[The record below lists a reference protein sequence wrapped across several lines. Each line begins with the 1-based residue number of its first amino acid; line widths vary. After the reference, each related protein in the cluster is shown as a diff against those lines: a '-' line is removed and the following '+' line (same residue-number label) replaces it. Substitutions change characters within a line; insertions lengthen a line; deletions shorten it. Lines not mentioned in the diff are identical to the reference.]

1 MHPLYTLSGN
11 GPKDRNKLLHAKTLG
26 CFKNPRAASI
36 EIALNSNHFMAFI
49 AFMALAFIAF
59 IVFIAGTS
67 SLSAFIDFMLFFIAF
82 MAFMACVRW
91 DS

>member
-49 AFMALAFIAF
+49 ALAFIAF

-67 SLSAFIDFMLFFIAF
+67 SLSAFIDFMFFFIAF

>member
-49 AFMALAFIAF
+49 ALAFIAF